1 MHPDSRRRA
10 GIQTQGWLT
19 LPAIRPL
26 CAEVDVVSVWL
37 TDLVPAVWGPGVMN
51 DSRVRWVG
59 QSTWPSCLDL
69 ASCCPAL
76 SVSVVLSWC
85 LKFMSPLPALLP
97 APSLEGSLHSTVL
110 DCLGGGIV
118 SGKAEPTSPSGL
130 YLSH

>member
-1 MHPDSRRRA
+1 M
-10 GIQTQGWLT
+10 
-19 LPAIRPL
+19 
-26 CAEVDVVSVWL
+26 VSVWL

-51 DSRVRWVG
+51 DSRVRWLG
-59 QSTWPSCLDL
+59 SPLGPL
-69 ASCCPAL
+69 AWTLLHAAPDL
-76 SVSVVLSWC
+76 SVNVVLSWC
-85 LKFMSPLPALLP
+85 LKFVSPLPALLP